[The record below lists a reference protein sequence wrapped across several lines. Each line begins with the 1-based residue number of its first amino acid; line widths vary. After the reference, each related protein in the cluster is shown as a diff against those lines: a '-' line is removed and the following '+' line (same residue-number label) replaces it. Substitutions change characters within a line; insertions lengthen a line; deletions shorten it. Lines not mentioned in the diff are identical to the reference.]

1 MIPSCFGS
9 LMYVK
14 GRKVMELF
22 PGNLRKLWKDWELR
36 VMVLV
41 SLSLQII
48 LIFFGN
54 RRKYSSKIWV
64 RVVLWC
70 AYLMADWVATVA
82 LGVISNNL
90 GDVMESVDKGGSLDA
105 DAELTAF
112 WAPFLLLH
120 LGGPDTVTAYSLED
134 NELWL
139 RHLLGLGV
147 QTGVALYIFLMAW
160 TGSPL
165 SLLSIPVFCAG
176 IIKYGERT
184 WVLRSA
190 SNEKFRDSMLTPAD
204 PGPNYSKFMQEYT
217 LKQFEGYH
225 VTADEVIEAQAPVN
239 HSLAENYSIPDA
251 AELLTAHELLHVF
264 QRLFVELI
272 LGFDD
277 REKSQSLF
285 RGISLEKAFKVI
297 EIELGF
303 VYDVLYTKATV
314 IYLFHGCCLRFIS
327 FSCTFGVLVF
337 FSFAEHKYSHS
348 HVDLL
353 ISYLLLYVA
362 LLLEG
367 YAIILL
373 ISSDWTNHW
382 LTKHANTS
390 IRRAITCLQL
400 PNKNHRWSNS
410 IAQFNALSFYLKM
423 DKPTFSYEMQ
433 KLLCLDSLLEK
444 FRYMKHKQVSGEL
457 RTLIFDHLKEK
468 FEHLVAPS
476 IVATD
481 IRTVLTCR
489 GGGVLEKYYC
499 TELDWSIKVDFDQ
512 SILIWHIATHLCYY
526 KDHTEIFDNTI
537 ALKHKLSKR
546 LSQYMVYLLVM
557 RPFMLPVG
565 IGMIRFR
572 DTQAEITKFFEEHK
586 PSSLDNSS
594 STNTHSH
601 GSSRLRVKFFSW
613 ARNKPKLDK
622 SQACNML
629 LKVNT
634 AVPAVKV
641 KGDRSK
647 SVLFD
652 ACRLASEL
660 QAISDKCKKW
670 EMISDV
676 WVEMLA
682 YAASQCRGNHHAQQ
696 LRRGG
701 ELLTHVWLLM
711 AHFGLTEQF
720 QISQGH
726 ARVKLV
732 VK

>member
-1 MIPSCFGS
+1 
-9 LMYVK
+9 
-14 GRKVMELF
+14 MELF
-22 PGNLRKLWKDWELR
+22 PASLRELWKDWELR
-36 VMVLV
+36 VLVLV
-41 SLSLQII
+41 SLSLQIV

-54 RRKYSSKIWV
+54 RRKYSSKIWI
-64 RVVLWC
+64 RIVLWC

-90 GDVMESVDKGGSLDA
+90 GDVIESIGKGGSLDA
-105 DAELTAF
+105 DAELTAL

-120 LGGPDTVTAYSLED
+120 LGGPDTITAYSLED

-139 RHLLGLGV
+139 RHLMGLGV

-160 TGSPL
+160 TSSSP
-165 SLLSIPVFCAG
+165 SMLSIPVFCAG

-217 LKQFEGYH
+217 LKQFEGFH
-225 VTADEVIEAQAPVN
+225 VTADEVIEAQVLENP
-239 HSLAENYSIPDA
+239 SLVENYSIPDA
-251 AELLTAHELLHVF
+251 AELVTAHDLLHVF
-264 QRLFVELI
+264 KRLFVELI
-272 LGFDD
+272 LGFDE

-285 RGISLEKAFKVI
+285 RGISLEKAFKVV

-303 VYDVLYTKATV
+303 VYDMLYTKATV
-314 IYLFHGCCLRFIS
+314 IYLFQGCCLRFIS
-327 FSCTFGVLVF
+327 FVCTLGVLVF
-337 FSFAEHKYSHS
+337 FSLADHNQTHI
-348 HVDLL
+348 DLMVT
-353 ISYLLLYVA
+353 YLLMYVA
-362 LLLEG
+362 VFLDV
-367 YAIILL
+367 YATFLL
-373 ISSDWTNHW
+373 ISSDWTNLW
-382 LTKHANTS
+382 LTKHANTYV
-390 IRRAITCLQL
+390 RRVITRLQL
-400 PNKNHRWSNS
+400 PNKNSRWSNS
-410 IAQFNALSFYLKM
+410 MAQFNALSFCLKIE
-423 DKPTFSYEMQ
+423 KPTSSYRIQ
-433 KLLCLDSLLEK
+433 RLLCLDTMLQKL
-444 FRYMKHKQVSGEL
+444 RYTKYKQVSNDL
-457 RTLIFDHLKEK
+457 RQLIFDHLKEK
-468 FEHLVAPS
+468 SEHLIAAPG
-476 IVATD
+476 IVASD
-481 IRTVLTCR
+481 IRTMVICR
-489 GGGVLEKYYC
+489 GGRVLEKYNC
-499 TELDWSIKVDFDQ
+499 NELDWSIKVEFDQ
-512 SILIWHIATHLCYY
+512 SILMWHIATYLCFYIH
-526 KDHTEIFDNTI
+526 HTEIPVP
-537 ALKHKLSKR
+537 KCKLSKR
-546 LSQYMVYLLVM
+546 ISQYMVYLLVM
-557 RPFMLPVG
+557 RPFMLPMG

-572 DTQAEITKFFEEHK
+572 DTQAEVAKFFEEHM
-586 PSSLDNSS
+586 SVSDN
-594 STNTHSH
+594 TNTHSH
-601 GSSRLRVKFFSW
+601 THGKLPVNIFSW
-613 ARNKPKLDK
+613 TRNTSKLDR

-641 KGDRSK
+641 KGDKSK

-670 EMISDV
+670 ELISEV

-682 YAASQCRGNHHAQQ
+682 YAASQCRGNYHAQQ

-726 ARVKLV
+726 ARVKLI

>member
-22 PGNLRKLWKDWELR
+22 PGSLRELWKDWELR

-64 RVVLWC
+64 RIVLWC
-70 AYLMADWVATVA
+70 AYLMADWIATVA

-90 GDVMESVDKGGSLDA
+90 GDVVETVGKGGSLDA

-120 LGGPDTVTAYSLED
+120 LGGPDTITAYSLED

-147 QTGVALYIFLMAW
+147 QTGVTLYIFLMAW

-165 SLLSIPVFCAG
+165 SLLSIPVFCVG

-190 SNEKFRDSMLTPAD
+190 SSEKFRDSMLTPAD

-217 LKQFEGYH
+217 LKQFEGFH
-225 VTADEVIEAQAPVN
+225 VTADEVIEAQAPVSV
-239 HSLAENYSIPDA
+239 SLVENYAIPDA

-285 RGISLEKAFKVI
+285 RGISLEKAFKVV

-303 VYDVLYTKATV
+303 VYDKLYTKAKV
-314 IYLFHGCCLRFIS
+314 IYLFQGCCLRFLS
-327 FSCTFGVLVF
+327 FSCTLGVLVF
-337 FSFAEHKYSHS
+337 FSFAEHKQSHS

-353 ISYLLLYVA
+353 ISYLLLYAA
-362 LLLEG
+362 LLLEV

-382 LTKHANTS
+382 LTKHANAS
-390 IRRAITCLQL
+390 IRRVVTCLQL
-400 PNKNHRWSNS
+400 PNENHRWSNS
-410 IAQFNALSFYLKM
+410 IAQFNALSFHLKIN
-423 DKPTFSYEMQ
+423 KPTIGYEIQ

-444 FRYMKHKQVSGEL
+444 SRYTKYKQVSREM

-481 IRTVLTCR
+481 ARAVLTCR
-489 GGGVLEKYYC
+489 GGRVLENYCC

-512 SILIWHIATHLCYY
+512 SILIWHIATYLCYY
-526 KDHTEIFDNTI
+526 KDHTAESFDNT
-537 ALKHKLSKR
+537 KCKLSKR

-586 PSSLDNSS
+586 SSSSSLSDISRSSSS
-594 STNTHSH
+594 STQ
-601 GSSRLRVKFFSW
+601 FFSW
-613 ARNKPKLDK
+613 ARNKAKLDK

-652 ACRLASEL
+652 ACRLAWEL
-660 QAISDKCKKW
+660 QGISDKDKKW
-670 EMISDV
+670 EMISEV

>member
-1 MIPSCFGS
+1 
-9 LMYVK
+9 
-14 GRKVMELF
+14 MELF
-22 PGNLRKLWKDWELR
+22 PASLRELWKDWELR
-36 VMVLV
+36 VMVLL
-41 SLSLQII
+41 SLSLQIV

-54 RRKYSSKIWV
+54 RRKYSSKIWI
-64 RVVLWC
+64 RIVLWC

-90 GDVMESVDKGGSLDA
+90 GDVIESIGKGESLDA
-105 DAELTAF
+105 DAELTAL

-139 RHLLGLGV
+139 RHLMGLGV

-160 TGSPL
+160 TSSSL
-165 SLLSIPVFCAG
+165 SMLSIPVFCAG

-217 LKQFEGYH
+217 LKQFEGFH
-225 VTADEVIEAQAPVN
+225 VTADEVIEAQVLENPFLV
-239 HSLAENYSIPDA
+239 ENYSIPDA
-251 AELLTAHELLHVF
+251 AELVTAHDLLHVF
-264 QRLFVELI
+264 KRLFVELI
-272 LGFDD
+272 LGFDE
-277 REKSQSLF
+277 REKSRSLF
-285 RGISLEKAFKVI
+285 RGISLEKAFKVV

-303 VYDVLYTKATV
+303 VYDMLYTKATV
-314 IYLFHGCCLRFIS
+314 IYLLQGCCLRFIS
-327 FSCTFGVLVF
+327 FVCTLGVLVF
-337 FSFAEHKYSHS
+337 FSLADHNQTHI
-348 HVDLL
+348 DLM
-353 ISYLLLYVA
+353 ITYLLMYVA
-362 LLLEG
+362 VFLEV
-367 YAIILL
+367 YATFLL
-373 ISSDWTNHW
+373 ISSDWTNLW
-382 LTKHANTS
+382 LTKHANTYV
-390 IRRAITCLQL
+390 RRVITRLQL
-400 PNKNHRWSNS
+400 PNKNSRWSNS
-410 IAQFNALSFYLKM
+410 MAQFNALSFYLKIE
-423 DKPTFSYEMQ
+423 KPTFSYRIQ
-433 KLLCLDSLLEK
+433 KILCLDKMLQKL
-444 FRYMKHKQVSGEL
+444 RYTKYKQVSNDL
-457 RTLIFDHLKEK
+457 RQLIFDHLKEK
-468 FEHLVAPS
+468 SEHLTAAPG
-476 IVATD
+476 IVASD
-481 IRTVLTCR
+481 IRTMVICR
-489 GGGVLEKYYC
+489 GGRVLEKYNC
-499 TELDWSIKVDFDQ
+499 TELDWSIKVEFDQ
-512 SILIWHIATHLCYY
+512 SILMWHIATYLCFYI
-526 KDHTEIFDNTI
+526 DDTEIPVP
-537 ALKHKLSKR
+537 KCKLSKR
-546 LSQYMVYLLVM
+546 ISQYMVYLLVM

-572 DTQAEITKFFEEHK
+572 DTQAEVTKFFEEHM
-586 PSSLDNSS
+586 SVSDN
-594 STNTHSH
+594 TNTHSH
-601 GSSRLRVKFFSW
+601 THSKLPVNFFSW
-613 ARNKPKLDK
+613 TKKRSKLDR

-641 KGDRSK
+641 KGDKSK

-660 QAISDKCKKW
+660 QAISDKCKMW
-670 EMISDV
+670 EMISEV

-682 YAASQCRGNHHAQQ
+682 YAASQCRGNYHAQQ

-726 ARVKLV
+726 ARVKLI